1 MGGKEI
7 VLQQEVFVQM
17 HIVDLAGFSDGFQA
31 QRICS
36 AAGPDSSEVSHRI
49 IEFFLVGE
57 GIAL

>member
-1 MGGKEI
+1 MRDGI

-31 QRICS
+31 QRVCS
-36 AAGPDSSEVSHRI
+36 AAGADSSEVSHRI
-49 IEFFLVGE
+49 IESFLVGE